1 MQLLQSP
8 DTANL
13 ENVGKNEKGENMNPL
28 NAQVDSI
35 AVLTSESPVHQHGGG
50 KTGKIKRPAPLKIKH
65 VRQWSRD
72 DVDSPLRGAEN
83 GGRRTPFESPL
94 HRNAGDST
102 PRRASRH
109 GDRSLEFSPLHP
121 ARIGGGGG
129 RGGAGVSSPTWER
142 KGLSEGGRPIAP
154 STPSRSRLRPV
165 TKGDDTPDHNLVIPK
180 FGDWDDMDPSS
191 AEQFSQVFD
200 RVRDEKQSEAG
211 KVPVMPTE
219 IPDLNNEKQLRNE
232 SSKGCS
238 CFPWLGK

>member
-1 MQLLQSP
+1 MTQMLQSP
-8 DTANL
+8 DTANW
-13 ENVGKNEKGENMNPL
+13 ENVGKGKKDDNVNPL
-28 NAQVDSI
+28 NPQVDPV
-35 AVLTSESPVHQHGGG
+35 AVLSDSPVHQEGRS
-50 KTGKIKRPAPLKIKH
+50 KTGTIKRPAPLKIKH
-65 VRQWSRD
+65 VRKWSRD
-72 DVDSPLRGAEN
+72 DVDSPSRGTEN

-109 GDRSLEFSPLHP
+109 GDRSLDVPPLHH

-129 RGGAGVSSPTWER
+129 RGGSAVSSPTWEK
-142 KGLSEGGRPIAP
+142 KGSSEGGRAIAP

-180 FGDWDDMDPSS
+180 FGDWDDTDPSS

-200 RVRDEKQSEAG
+200 RVRGEKQSEAG

-219 IPDLNNEKQLRNE
+219 TPDPNNDKPLKNE